1 MSKAVLYDIWAVSD
15 VSEVWLGTVV
25 PSTTVVYQLGVD
37 DGENGL
43 SYVGVCVNTGIRRI
57 ESNS

>member
-1 MSKAVLYDIWAVSD
+1 M
-15 VSEVWLGTVV
+15 SEVWLGTVV

>member
-43 SYVGVCVNTGIRRI
+43 SYVGVCVNT
-57 ESNS
+57 